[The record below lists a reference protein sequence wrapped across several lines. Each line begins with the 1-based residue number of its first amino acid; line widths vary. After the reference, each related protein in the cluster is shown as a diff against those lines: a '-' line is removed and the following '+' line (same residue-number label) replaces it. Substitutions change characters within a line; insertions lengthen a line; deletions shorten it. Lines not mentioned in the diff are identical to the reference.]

1 MVTKGNSS
9 QGLLYVMVRSGQP
22 HGPMLLTKSK
32 YHHTFDQGCELF
44 LPCLLLGQRVG
55 RWPWGIPAHPQGHG
69 YVPSDGVMGRELP
82 LTLMSIW
89 ELSAVLGIPSHY
101 LCHPIQVCHPKC
113 TFSVQWWLCFRNL
126 GNEINAVQDRRSTAS
141 RSPSQVPRNQ
151 SASMCCYNNIALSF

>member
-44 LPCLLLGQRVG
+44 LPCLLLGQRVVDG
-55 RWPWGIPAHPQGHG
+55 PGESLLIHRDMGMFPVMVLWVGSCPWLLCPFGSS
-69 YVPSDGVMGRELP
+69 VLCWVFL
-82 LTLMSIW
+82 LTIF
-89 ELSAVLGIPSHY
+89 VIPSKFATQSAPSQ
-101 LCHPIQVCHPKC
+101 C
-113 TFSVQWWLCFRNL
+113 SGDCFRNL